1 MSENVEERRN
11 LFPNPRF
18 MPDGWRERL
27 AGDCKLTYQGGGA
40 LTMSP
45 LSDASLGGYCDF
57 VIPVQPGDYVAS
69 VNFDFVSG
77 ADDFRGN
84 MLSASVTDA
93 DDNLECAVLNELIG
107 FTSGRR
113 VLRFTVPA
121 GASYVRLR
129 FRGSKSR
136 DVTLWNPQVE
146 LASTYDTA
154 VAAGGEY
161 TRCCSTGVRSRSK
174 RSGVVA

>member
-1 MSENVEERRN
+1 MRRTN
-11 LFPNPRF
+11 LFPCPLFTGEHGKAAKR
-18 MPDGWRERL
+18 
-27 AGDCKLTYQGGGA
+27 GDCNLTYQGGGA
-40 LTMSP
+40 LTISP
-45 LSDASLGGYCDF
+45 LSDASLGGWCDF

-84 MLSASVTDA
+84 LLSASITDA
-93 DDNLECAVLNELIG
+93 YDNLEGAVLNDLTG

-113 VLRFTVPA
+113 DLRFTVPA

-146 LASTYDTA
+146 LASTYDAA
-154 VAAGGEY
+154 VSGGGG
-161 TRCCSTGVRSRSK
+161 TPATFNGDTMPKVI
-174 RSGVVA
+174 